1 PVLEVEI
8 VPESVRRA
16 QDDLDAV
23 GGETR
28 VVDGDEAQVEADKA
42 AAALRRKQAEV
53 EGRQREVE
61 RKLKGEPDP
70 DNADRVRTKPR
81 GETDEAT
88 SDGGQERTGD
98 TESSTVMPEET
109 RADGV
114 EPAAAEAEAE
124 RVPDVVARPKEAEQA
139 EPGVKAAPD
148 PMPTPDT
155 EKAVAEQETPSAPIP
170 EPVKQT
176 KTATP
181 DVAGFVSTL
190 TDSRA
195 RTARRNLK
203 KVQTLGG
210 REAPVSEHVETLVN
224 ERGARVTRHT
234 DPETGETRK
243 VLLFGKD
250 RDLTI
255 TEREIGR
262 TGLEYA

>member
-1 PVLEVEI
+1 SDIRQIKGNLVTRRGENTVRSEQGHLEQGRNQQEQIAEDEDEVLRRWMEELPDADETPDAVGVDAEPVLEVEI

-28 VVDGDEAQVEADKA
+28 VVYGDEAQVEADKA

-53 EGRQREVE
+53 EARQREVE

-114 EPAAAEAEAE
+114 EPAA
-124 RVPDVVARPKEAEQA
+124 
-139 EPGVKAAPD
+139 
-148 PMPTPDT
+148 
-155 EKAVAEQETPSAPIP
+155 
-170 EPVKQT
+170 
-176 KTATP
+176 
-181 DVAGFVSTL
+181 
-190 TDSRA
+190 
-195 RTARRNLK
+195 
-203 KVQTLGG
+203 
-210 REAPVSEHVETLVN
+210 
-224 ERGARVTRHT
+224 
-234 DPETGETRK
+234 
-243 VLLFGKD
+243 
-250 RDLTI
+250 
-255 TEREIGR
+255 
-262 TGLEYA
+262 